1 LFSHNSGKKTVSA
14 EFALMSYSIY
24 NTLMT
29 HHMNNTPTPHN
40 AANAGDIA
48 PFVLFPG
55 DPLRAQ
61 YIAEHFLSDAKQVT
75 GVRGMLGFTGTYNG
89 KRVTAMGSGMGSPS
103 AGIYSYELFHFYEV
117 EKIVRIG
124 TAGGFA
130 ETVEP
135 GDLIFAQ
142 SACTDS
148 NYAYQYELP
157 GTFSPC
163 ADFTLLRGAAE
174 FAEKN
179 NIRYHSGMIFSSDM
193 FSSYNA
199 LSEKDEGRSWKP
211 WARVGCL
218 GQDMETYALYCNASF
233 LGKKALSIVTMVAS
247 CSTGKMMT
255 NHGMDSLEPMM
266 KTALSLA

>member
-1 LFSHNSGKKTVSA
+1 MNS
-14 EFALMSYSIY
+14 
-24 NTLMT
+24 
-29 HHMNNTPTPHN
+29 TPTPHN
-40 AANAGDIA
+40 AAHEGDIA
-48 PFVLFPG
+48 KTVLLPG

-61 YIAEHFLSDAKQVT
+61 YIAEHFLSNQKQVT

-89 KRVTAMGSGMGSPS
+89 KQVTVMGSGMGGPS
-103 AGIYSYELFHFYEV
+103 AGIYSYELFHFYNAEQ
-117 EKIVRIG
+117 IIRIG

-130 ETVEP
+130 ESLEP
-135 GDLIFAQ
+135 GDLIFAE

-163 ADFTLLRGAAE
+163 ADFELLRNAAS

-179 NIRYHSGMIFSSDM
+179 NMRFQAGMIFSSDM
-193 FSSYNA
+193 FSEYNA
-199 LSEKDEGRSWKP
+199 LGGEKAWKP

-233 LGKKALSIVTMVAS
+233 LKKKALSIVTMVAS
-247 CSTGKMMT
+247 CSNGKMMPPD
-255 NHGMDSLEPMM
+255 HGMDALEPMM
-266 KTALSLA
+266 KTALSLI